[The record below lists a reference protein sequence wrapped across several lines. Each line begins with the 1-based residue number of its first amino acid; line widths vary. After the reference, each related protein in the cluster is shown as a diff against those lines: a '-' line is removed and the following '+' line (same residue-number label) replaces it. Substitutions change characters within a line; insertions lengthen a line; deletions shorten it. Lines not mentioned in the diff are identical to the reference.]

1 VRWLAHLFKAMGFCQ
16 NEWMKKT
23 FLHPSSLAFVILL
36 GLSGLSHAQSTSNQ
50 EVKDISPGLWEI
62 VLTPA
67 DAARPEKLI
76 AGIAT
81 EGAKNCS
88 FSESSN
94 SGGVAKFS
102 NSCTGSYGIK
112 TTGSLR
118 FTATTI
124 DGQMRSIATVAG
136 QTTSFDS
143 KVSARWLGA
152 CR

>member
-62 VLTPA
+62 VLNTTAADQPGWKPEPFSLRQCITPA

-81 EGAKNCS
+81 EGA
-88 FSESSN
+88 
-94 SGGVAKFS
+94 
-102 NSCTGSYGIK
+102 
-112 TTGSLR
+112 
-118 FTATTI
+118 
-124 DGQMRSIATVAG
+124 
-136 QTTSFDS
+136 
-143 KVSARWLGA
+143 
-152 CR
+152 